1 MHNLLIDLPSALV
14 LRDRG
19 ALFVDARTP
28 SEFAEATI
36 PGSVNIPIFT
46 DEERARVGLMYK
58 SQGAAEARLL
68 AVDLVSPRIPE
79 LVRSTR
85 QAIGSERRSV
95 VVFCW
100 RGGERSRALTLFLRL
115 AGIPAQQLQGGH
127 KAFRRHV
134 TDFFEQGR
142 WGRLLVLRGLTGVG
156 KTGFLHR
163 LRDRGHPVLDLEAL
177 ANHRGSAF
185 GALGLG
191 AQPGQKMFEA
201 LLWDAMRQIPPQGYA
216 LSEGESRF
224 IGKCL
229 LPLRVYQSLQREESL
244 WLTAS
249 LDARIARLMRDYPAA
264 SADRELFRPP
274 ILALRRR
281 LGGEAVD
288 RLLLWLD
295 SERWYDL
302 ARELM
307 LLYYDPLYR
316 HTLPERRIE
325 VDVDDNSLAIA
336 RIEAAVGE
344 ILGRGEVPAVF
355 PDALSMAPQRV

>member
-1 MHNLLIDLPSALV
+1 MHNLLIDLASAML

-19 ALFVDARTP
+19 ALFVDARSP

-36 PGSVNIPIFT
+36 PGSVNIPVFN
-46 DEERARVGLMYK
+46 DEERARVGLIYK
-58 SQGAAEARLL
+58 NQGAAEARLL
-68 AVDLVSPRIPE
+68 AVDLVSPNIPH
-79 LVRSTR
+79 LVRSAW
-85 QAIGSERRSV
+85 QALGSKRRSV

-134 TDFFEQGR
+134 TDFFEQAH

-163 LRDRGHPVLDLEAL
+163 LRDRGHPILDLEAL

-191 AQPGQKMFEA
+191 PQPGQKMFEA
-201 LLWDAMRQIPPQGYA
+201 LLWDEMRQISPQGYV

-229 LPLRVYQSLQREESL
+229 LPLSVYQSLQREESL

-249 LDARIARLMRDYPAA
+249 LDTRIERLLSDYPAA
-264 SADRELFRPP
+264 SADRELFRAP

-281 LGGEAVD
+281 LGGEAVN
-288 RLLLWLD
+288 RLLSMLD
-295 SERWYDL
+295 SERWHEL

-325 VDVDDNSLAIA
+325 VDVDDGVLATA
-336 RIEAAVGE
+336 RIEAAIAE
-344 ILGRGEVPAVF
+344 ILGRGDFRTVF
-355 PDALSMAPQRV
+355 PAALPTAPQVV